1 MYMSEIYGRTPVG
14 WVVLVRAQ
22 RGIVDRGQTRQAGL
36 SEKALRHRLAAGKWR
51 RLQRGVYATFTGEA
65 PREARLWAAVRR
77 AGPGAMVSHETAAE
91 VHGLVALASPS
102 AKIHVTVPWRRR
114 PAQHKPIRGVVVHRS
129 DQSRPEALPPWEL
142 PRTRIED
149 TVLDL
154 IGASRS
160 FSHAY
165 TWVSRAT
172 SRRLATTA
180 MLREAMK
187 ARSRIR
193 WRAWLRDALAEAADG
208 VFSPLE
214 LRYARDVERAHGLP
228 AAQRQARME
237 IDGKIHFKDNL
248 YAEFDLCVE
257 VDGPAF
263 HQHEQAEQDR
273 RRDNLNLARDG
284 VQTFRF
290 GPVEVTEL
298 ACQSAAMVGA
308 ALSRNGWAGTPRR
321 CRRSGCTIP
330 RETRPRVRQRRSSPR
345 KEGPSPR
352 ETRSRD
358 TLRRPAGTLYPTSSA
373 PRGSTENRTANRTTN
388 RTTNRTGNSTGNS
401 TGDSRAA
408 GSE

>member
-1 MYMSEIYGRTPVG
+1 MYMSEIYGQTPGG
-14 WVVLVRAQ
+14 WAVLLRAQ
-22 RGIVDRGQTRQAGL
+22 RGIVDRGQTRRVGL
-36 SEKALRHRLAAGKWR
+36 SEKALRHRLTAGRWR
-51 RLQRGVYATFTGEA
+51 RLQRGVYATFTGEVT
-65 PREARLWAAVRR
+65 REARLWAAVRR
-77 AGPGAMVSHETAAE
+77 AGAGAMLSHETAAE
-91 VHGLVALASPS
+91 VHGLVVAAGSS

-114 PAQHKPIRGVVVHRS
+114 PAQNKPIRGVVVHRS
-129 DQSRPEALPPWEL
+129 DRSRPESLPPWEL

-154 IGASRS
+154 IATSPS
-160 FSHAY
+160 FSDAY
-165 TWVSRAT
+165 SWVSRAT

-193 WRAWLRDALAEAADG
+193 WRAWLTDALAEASDG

-228 AAQRQARME
+228 EAQRQARME
-237 IDGKIHFKDNL
+237 IDGKVHYKDNL
-248 YAEFDLCVE
+248 YLEFGLCVE

-298 ACQSAAMVGA
+298 ACQSAAMVAA
-308 ALSRNGWAGTPRR
+308 ALRRNGWAGPPRR

-330 RETRPRVRQRRSSPR
+330 RKTP
-345 KEGPSPR
+345 K
-352 ETRSRD
+352 RD
-358 TLRRPAGTLYPTSSA
+358 TLRPPVGTLYPASSSS
-373 PRGSTENRTANRTTN
+373 RGRTR
-388 RTTNRTGNSTGNS
+388 NSA
-401 TGDSRAA
+401 AA